1 MSSLTAEKPPQK
13 SRIQIQKQIRLVR
26 EQLSDLQDY
35 LELLDA
41 RVRNKGKRT
50 FSLEEVRRQLGLADK
65 GRDERAK

>member
-1 MSSLTAEKPPQK
+1 MSSLTVEKPPQK
-13 SRIQIQKQIRLVR
+13 SRIQIQRQIRLVR

-35 LELLDA
+35 LDLLDA

>member
-1 MSSLTAEKPPQK
+1 MSSLTVEKAPQK
-13 SRIQIQKQIRLVR
+13 SRRQIQKQIRLVR

-41 RVRNKGKRT
+41 RVRNNGKRT
-50 FSLEEVRRQLGLADK
+50 FSLEEVRQHLGLADK